1 MGRSTKV
8 PPHRPLSQAAP
19 AGIPSWPSPCQSVQ
33 MGTSKEVGHRPVWSE
48 AAAVGALGGRE
59 GWEQPGKAPLTRNIL
74 CAPLQCQSPTA
85 HPSLWLPCDL
95 APSWAGGGRARGQG
109 SCQLRGTAIDHL
121 HSVGA
126 GTEEGREPLRQPPNS
141 VCLAGFPGSFPT
153 RAASLLCAR
162 CTLAQVW
169 RQPGVP
175 HHVNQ
180 VWVL

>member
-1 MGRSTKV
+1 M
-8 PPHRPLSQAAP
+8 
-19 AGIPSWPSPCQSVQ
+19 
-33 MGTSKEVGHRPVWSE
+33 
-48 AAAVGALGGRE
+48 GALRCHLTGHCLRLLLSDFHPGPVPVSQFSWEPARGSGTGWSGLRQRLWEPWAGGR
-59 GWEQPGKAPLTRNIL
+59 GWEQPGKAPLTSNIL

-121 HSVGA
+121 HGVGA
-126 GTEEGREPLRQPPNS
+126 GTEEGWEPLRQPPNS
-141 VCLAGFPGSFPT
+141 VCLAGSPGSFPT

-169 RQPGVP
+169 RQPGLP

-180 VWVL
+180 VWAL